1 MAHSRRYRVGTP
13 IETAFATSCR
23 GVMTLFMTNS
33 TGTLSD
39 RVILGGCGNALSAHS
54 LDGESMLD
62 RRLKVE
68 PQSNDWRLTG
78 RRTGADGTPSSAIGH
93 VAMEEAAESRA
104 TTATHAPQQRLQRTG
119 SR

>member
-1 MAHSRRYRVGTP
+1 
-13 IETAFATSCR
+13 
-23 GVMTLFMTNS
+23 MTLFMTNS

-93 VAMEEAAESRA
+93 VAMEEAAESLQPPRR
-104 TTATHAPQQRLQRTG
+104 TAQQRLQHGIQVIRTTYG
-119 SR
+119 NIDV